1 MTTQKKR
8 SFKSTKQRIQAQL
21 STDSKPNQAP
31 IDEIGNDEEAGNA
44 PGSYP
49 ISGGTSSQSS
59 EELSP
64 EEKIIQLNLEKKK
77 SLRKID
83 QRRDIIGDEVA
94 EKMKR

>member
-1 MTTQKKR
+1 M
-8 SFKSTKQRIQAQL
+8 
-21 STDSKPNQAP
+21 
-31 IDEIGNDEEAGNA
+31 EVGNA
-44 PGSYP
+44 PGNVSL
-49 ISGGTSSQSS
+49 SGVTSSQSE

-94 EKMKR
+94 NKMKKQIEDNYQK